1 MKLRY
6 DSLSPSLRMISNDKK
21 IYLWQLPSIIQMSYL
36 NYVEMGEKS
45 ELMKLPR
52 DTTYIPKQF

>member
-1 MKLRY
+1 
-6 DSLSPSLRMISNDKK
+6 
-21 IYLWQLPSIIQMSYL
+21 MSYL
-36 NYVEMGEKS
+36 NYVDVEMGEKS